1 MCYNVTKNIVK
12 YIQLFIIYP
21 ETLYQGL
28 ILDLD
33 VTSYA
38 NRQFAPCYMKKIKDE
53 LFIEQ
58 YIKGNYFAKKYGKY
72 LGKDY
77 GKVKK

>member
-1 MCYNVTKNIVK
+1 ME
-12 YIQLFIIYP
+12 QLYK
-21 ETLYQGL
+21 GL

-38 NRQFAPCYMKKIKDE
+38 NRLFNPRYMKRIMDE

-58 YIKGNYFAKKYGKY
+58 YIKGNYFEKKYGKY
-72 LGKDY
+72 LGKDN
-77 GKVKK
+77 GKINE

>member
-1 MCYNVTKNIVK
+1 ME
-12 YIQLFIIYP
+12 QLYK
-21 ETLYQGL
+21 GL

-38 NRQFAPCYMKKIKDE
+38 NRQFVPSYMKKIKNE